1 MMTGEEFGFALLAA
15 IQGKGHAVLK
25 PMESV
30 IREALGVEEVIVSA
44 PAPIP
49 QVWKPD
55 FPQTRTNY
63 SASGE
68 MLDSR
73 FFNTIE
79 EFRLALQEEP
89 LLAGWFVSR

>member
-1 MMTGEEFGFALLAA
+1 MTGEEFGFALLAA
-15 IQGKGHAVLK
+15 IQRKGHAVLE
-25 PMESV
+25 PTASV
-30 IREALGVEEVIVSA
+30 IREALGVKEEKPSA

-55 FPQTRTNY
+55 FPQVRVKY

-68 MLDSR
+68 ELDR
-73 FFNTIE
+73 KFFNTIE

-89 LLAGWFVSR
+89 MLASWFVSR

>member
-1 MMTGEEFGFALLAA
+1 MTGEEFGFALLAA
-15 IQGKGHAVLK
+15 IERRGHAVLK

-30 IREALGVEEVIVSA
+30 IREALGMEEVKEVSA
-44 PAPIP
+44 PAPI
-49 QVWKPD
+49 QQTWKRD
-55 FPQTRTNY
+55 FPQVRTKY

-68 MLDSR
+68 ELDRKVLNSM
-73 FFNTIE
+73 E